1 MDCMMDE
8 AFGGLVLYW
17 VFVAIVQH
25 EKSEICSQFR
35 TSPQRMIK

>member
-8 AFGGLVLYW
+8 AFGGLVLYG

-25 EKSEICSQFR
+25 EKSEICKVNSGQVHNA
-35 TSPQRMIK
+35 